1 MDSLR
6 YWAEEMH
13 VDGFRFDLAAA
24 LARQLHDVDQLS
36 SFFTLIHD
44 SPTLL
49 SKQGTSPGTNTPRDP
64 GGACTGD
71 GDCNDG
77 AVCGASGQCVCLHN
91 GWKRASEDDSSKSTS
106 SSVFDFNG
114 DGAAEVV
121 YNDECVLRIYEGRT
135 GELLT
140 WHESLSRT
148 VVENPVVADVDNDGN
163 AEIITIM
170 NTETMQCGSDNIDG
184 VPGAEIDRDNAD
196 TGIRVWGDPADTW
209 VSARRI
215 WNQQSYHV
223 TNVTEAGGI
232 PLRQPESW
240 LEYNGRYYN
249 TYRSQP
255 RSEGV
260 APDLTVSG
268 IGVSLPGAGCG
279 DGLATL
285 VDIAFEVR
293 NLGDLRIG
301 PGVEVALFGVWD
313 DEDLDEALHAD
324 GAGTPLTTV
333 LQVSL
338 EPGASIVLTLPYDAT
353 NNSPLRIPDE
363 VRVVVDSADAERECN
378 EDNNAL
384 TEVIDTAAA
393 LPDLSIEI
401 DAVGTCPSPTVSFT
415 VHNDG
420 VQSAENFV
428 VRFYAGDPSQGG
440 TPLGETTIAGPLAG
454 GESTSGEVELED
466 FPKNRTIFIY
476 AVVDPADNIEECNN
490 ANNKTVA
497 DEALRCNSTVQ

>member
-1 MDSLR
+1 
-6 YWAEEMH
+6 
-13 VDGFRFDLAAA
+13 
-24 LARQLHDVDQLS
+24 
-36 SFFTLIHD
+36 
-44 SPTLL
+44 
-49 SKQGTSPGTNTPRDP
+49 
-64 GGACTGD
+64 
-71 GDCNDG
+71 
-77 AVCGASGQCVCLHN
+77 VCLHN

-285 VDIAFEVR
+285 VDIAFEGPTSLACVR
-293 NLGDLRIG
+293 PFVPWASAWPSPATRCWWSTPSTVPPRRRSSLKARAF
-301 PGVEVALFGVWD
+301 PT
-313 DEDLDEALHAD
+313 
-324 GAGTPLTTV
+324 TPLA
-333 LQVSL
+333 
-338 EPGASIVLTLPYDAT
+338 AS
-353 NNSPLRIPDE
+353 
-363 VRVVVDSADAERECN
+363 
-378 EDNNAL
+378 
-384 TEVIDTAAA
+384 
-393 LPDLSIEI
+393 
-401 DAVGTCPSPTVSFT
+401 
-415 VHNDG
+415 
-420 VQSAENFV
+420 
-428 VRFYAGDPSQGG
+428 
-440 TPLGETTIAGPLAG
+440 
-454 GESTSGEVELED
+454 
-466 FPKNRTIFIY
+466 
-476 AVVDPADNIEECNN
+476 
-490 ANNKTVA
+490 
-497 DEALRCNSTVQ
+497 